1 MQGWQISI
9 YPISKHFSDK
19 KLNINVFNFQKKLS
33 IFFVVSSQS
42 DLRIYTS
49 VKGNYVYRALS
60 SLDGV
65 SLDITLKF
73 IF

>member
-1 MQGWQISI
+1 MFLIF
-9 YPISKHFSDK
+9 KRNLVFSLWFLHK
-19 KLNINVFNFQKKLS
+19 C
-33 IFFVVSSQS
+33 